1 MDITSILKDCDFT
14 LRFQAKRIGLN
25 RYVKVSFAEISNII
39 VNLISLPSTKTA
51 VSYTIDQDGR
61 LVVPISGEGLVCNNY
76 GIEILGFYNNGNWRH
91 QIAPIVEIV
100 NNSTEDNYALGETDN
115 LTLDFDIILGETYV
129 SSRAFGGTI
138 DAILTQIQEIIQ
150 SVTDAV
156 SGASSAVN
164 THNTSPT
171 AHEDIR
177 ELISTINATLA
188 DLQEQIGTSDSGYTA
203 AIENL
208 QNQINA
214 IVADKATVS
223 LTASPSVVFIGEQ
236 TNISLTASCNPAAT
250 AITIKKG
257 NTVLNSSAETRTSLN
272 AADNNITPS
281 VDITYS
287 AEFVIAGV
295 TKTATRKVSAVHP
308 IYVGA
313 GATADSATKY
323 PTAVTSPKGTYNIS
337 VETSGHQIWFVV
349 PSTMTI
355 SGNKGTMNGYD
366 FNFKAPV
373 TITKDGVSYR
383 AYESDTDNGFDPGTY
398 QIVIS

>member
-61 LVVPISGEGLVCNNY
+61 LVVPISGEGLVCNSY

-138 DAILTQIQEIIQ
+138 DAILTQIQRIIQ

-164 THNTSPT
+164 THNTSNT

-177 ELISTINATLA
+177 QLISSVSSTLSI
-188 DLQEQIGTSDSGYTA
+188 LQEQVWTSDTNYTA
-203 AIENL
+203 EIQDL

-236 TNISLTASCNPAAT
+236 KPITLTAKSSPVAT
-250 AITIKKG
+250 STVIKKG
-257 NTVLNSSAETRTSLN
+257 NTEIQTGTTGTVTGSDT
-272 AADNNITPS
+272 ITPS
-281 VDITYS
+281 GNVSYQ
-287 AEFVIAGV
+287 AEFVIAGI
-295 TKTATRKVSAVHP
+295 TRTANATVSAVHP

-313 GATADSATKY
+313 GATAEAANTKQSAK
-323 PTAVTSPKGTYNIS
+323 TSPAGTYNVPVVIS
-337 VETSGHQIWFVV
+337 GSYVWFLI
-349 PSTMTI
+349 PNNMTI
-355 SGNKGTMNGYD
+355 NSAKKNGFD
-366 FNFKAPV
+366 FPLESP
-373 TITKDGVSYR
+373 TTTTKDGVAYKVYR
-383 AYESDTDNGFDPGTY
+383 SSNTYDAGTET
-398 QIVIS
+398 IVIS